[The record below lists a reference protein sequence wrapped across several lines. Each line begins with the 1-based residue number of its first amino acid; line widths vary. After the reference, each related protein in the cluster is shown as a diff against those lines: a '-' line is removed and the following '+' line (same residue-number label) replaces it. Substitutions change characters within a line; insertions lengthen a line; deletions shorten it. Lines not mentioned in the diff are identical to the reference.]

1 MKLQLIVLNIF
12 FYLIIECAT
21 FDVDSTS
28 LNSASVQVLVDSFK
42 KSFREVGVSRVSHY

>member
-1 MKLQLIVLNIF
+1 MKLQLIILGIF

-28 LNSASVQVLVDSFK
+28 LKSPSVQVLVDSF
-42 KSFREVGVSRVSHY
+42 SISLREVGISRVSHY